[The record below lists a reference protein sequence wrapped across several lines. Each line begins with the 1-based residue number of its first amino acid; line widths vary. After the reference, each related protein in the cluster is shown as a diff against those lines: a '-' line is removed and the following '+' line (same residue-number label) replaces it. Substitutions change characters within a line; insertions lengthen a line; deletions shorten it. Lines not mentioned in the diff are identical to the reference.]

1 MKIIKTTRIRNG
13 KIYLPKEVRQE
24 FELKEGDKVIFL
36 VNEKH
41 ELILSKNREE
51 TKRKFRTYTSSE

>member
-51 TKRKFRTYTSSE
+51 AKRKFRTYTSSE